1 MKIKNTFNTGKMN
14 KDVDERLIKN
24 GEYSDAKNIR
34 VLNTSGS
41 DGGAVENE
49 KGNVKLTNLSLQN
62 NPECIGS
69 IADESD
75 EKIYWFVV
83 NDLGYSY
90 IYEYDRVNEVVSRIL
105 ADERS
110 GDQQVLGFDKKHK
123 IVGVNIFYNIPKK
136 EKLLIFTDNLN
147 QPRSVNINRAKTY
160 GLSNFIEDDINLY
173 KKPPYESPKVTPV
186 NSLNADENSVRERF
200 FSFSYRYKYLDGE
213 FSALSSFTNYQFV
226 NSEFDLDYQTFENK
240 GMVNL
245 FNSFKINYNTGDER
259 VTDIQICF
267 KTTDD
272 NNVYI
277 AESINKKE
285 SSILD
290 NVEKNYIFTNKKIYK
305 TLAPDEITRSYDNV
319 PLKARAQDIIEDR
332 LVFGNYTIQY
342 DLKENENDDNFL
354 SVDYFSNLKTETQGG
369 DTIPFTLADSDTKSV
384 LDFTNF
390 NLKKGFTFFLNV
402 ELSSP
407 EQGTSPDIYGNG
419 EFDGSIAVVL
429 ENTYSSATD
438 FANSDEFSNA
448 IDSLSLYF
456 SEYSTTTPP
465 DDTNNS
471 QYGDFSVFA
480 SDSTSI
486 TILAP
491 TITHVIDDTPGDDDI
506 TDGDTTDSIEVFS
519 YVENST
525 SFRLSENISN
535 ASLKSLQ
542 SYEVGLVYLD
552 KYGRYSSVIPSK
564 IVDGHSNT
572 LFVPQ
577 EYSVNINTIKTT
589 INSNPPY
596 WADRYKFFIK
606 ATKQNHYNIFGTVF
620 YEEGVF
626 RWVLLEGANLG
637 KVESGD
643 YLYVKSDDNGPIAK
657 ETKVKV
663 IEVTT
668 KNAADIAPNSN
679 EGWIEGNED
688 SAGNEI
694 IEKAG
699 TYMKV
704 KPVGFTMDYNPYNF
718 ASYDGSAKL
727 GNFFEGAQSGYPTV
741 LLPTE
746 SNRGLA
752 ANNIGDV
759 WQYQDINSG
768 SEIKFNFLAYEGSDS
783 DNNDTRTFF
792 KNYKVEG
799 DYSTDADGS
808 AFWKWLD
815 AETSWYIP
823 SGESYYTDLNDQ
835 FKIYKYDTGTYDP
848 VAANSTLR
856 PLIAVQTTER
866 TTTFES
872 GYCNASISLQLVGGL
887 LIFETVGIEN
897 DTEIYYET
905 EQTFKIENGLHK
917 GNTQDQT
924 SSLPAIC
931 DLNFFNCF
939 SFGNGL
945 ESINVRDDR
954 FTYKLNT
961 DFRPNIALEQGYKE
975 LNVTNGLIH
984 SGSFNENSGYNALNE
999 FNSSRGI
1006 TKNIDNKYGSIQ
1018 KIFSRERDL
1027 IVFQEDRVSKVLY
1040 GKTILTSPDGTGSLS
1055 QIESVLGQ
1063 DVPYNGEYGISKD
1076 PESFSHYQGKLY
1088 FTDTNRGSVL
1098 RLGGNGIE
1106 PISYAG
1112 MKSFFKRELH
1122 DNKNN
1127 FNLGGFDPRY
1137 HQYVLSMGSENKS
1150 VNPVVFECGSTFT
1163 KTIDTSFNYDLKV
1176 SEFPG
1181 TTTLDYDLSESV
1193 DITVVYNGVT
1203 HAFNSL
1209 NNTGSVTFNVSS
1221 SDLDVTD
1228 IADITI
1234 SKASVSP
1241 AVTKITHNCSQ
1252 VDTLEIVLLVVND
1265 EAEENETIIN
1275 RYKHD
1280 GTGIYNSDTDV
1291 FDADEVTRF
1300 ETISG
1305 LMGTDIIPN
1314 NGDTVTIS
1322 SLRQIGVHSGD
1333 FNECNSLGYLVSDAT
1348 GLTVQN
1354 IIDQATYPNITN
1366 TETAIEEENTVSF
1379 VFNRSN
1385 TSQKLYLVWNY
1396 IDTLPVLVNDSV
1408 IDIPN
1413 GGSSII
1419 NVVSNDTITIPYT
1432 ISIGT
1437 NPTNGTAVVNQDN
1450 TITYTHGGGAT
1461 LDDSFTYVVSRG
1473 GTCTA
1478 EATVT
1483 TQALPVSGVTEKC
1496 REVFVPNSITL
1507 DGSDVFYF
1515 TQDGVIESQTVSNTL
1530 ASTDPSGPTYYLC
1543 SSTVP
1548 MIGYNGGPAQDLPTD
1563 VVVTTGAFCTT
1574 AGSCAS

>member
-24 GEYSDAKNIR
+24 GEYTDAKNIR

-49 KGNVKLTNLSLQN
+49 KGNVKLSNLSLQN

-110 GDQQVLGFDKKHK
+110 GDQQVLGFDKQNK
-123 IVGVNIFYNIPKK
+123 IVGVNVFYNIPKK

-147 QPRSVNINRAKTY
+147 QPRCVNINRAKGY
-160 GLSNFIEDDINLY
+160 GLSSFIEDDINLY

-240 GMVNL
+240 GMLNI
-245 FNSFKINYNTGDER
+245 FNSFKIKYNTGDER

-272 NNVYI
+272 NNIYI

-285 SSILD
+285 SSVLD
-290 NVEKNYIFTNKKIYK
+290 NVEKNYIFTNKKIHK

-369 DTIPFTLADSDTKSV
+369 DTIPFTFTDSNTKSV
-384 LDFTNF
+384 LDFTDF

-407 EQGTSPDIYGNG
+407 EQGTSPDTYGNG

-486 TILAP
+486 TILTP

-519 YVENST
+519 YVEEST

-589 INSNPPY
+589 INSNPPF

-606 ATKQNHYNIFGTVF
+606 ATKQNHYNIFATIF

-663 IEVTT
+663 IEVAT

-679 EGWIEGNED
+679 GGWIEGNED

-694 IEKAG
+694 IEKVG

-718 ASYDGSAKL
+718 SSYDASIKL
-727 GNFFEGAQSGYPTV
+727 GGFFQGSVSGYPTV
-741 LLPTE
+741 ILPKE
-746 SNRGLA
+746 FDRGLA
-752 ANNIGDV
+752 ANKIDDV
-759 WQYQDINSG
+759 WQYQDINFG
-768 SEIKFNFLAYEGSDS
+768 SEIKFNFLSYEDADS
-783 DNNDTRTFF
+783 DDNDTRTFV

-799 DYSTDADGS
+799 NYSTDADGS

-823 SGESYYTDLNDQ
+823 NGESYYTDLNDQ
-835 FKIYKYDTGTYDP
+835 FKIYIHDTGTYAD
-848 VAANSTLR
+848 STFR
-856 PLIAVQTTER
+856 PLIRVQSTEYANALE
-866 TTTFES
+866 TA
-872 GYCNASISLQLVGGL
+872 YCNASISLQLVSGL
-887 LIFETVGIEN
+887 LIFETVGAEN

-917 GNTQDQT
+917 GNAQDQT

-1027 IVFQEDRVSKVLY
+1027 IVFQEDRVSKILY

-1112 MKSFFKRELH
+1112 MKSFFKIELY

-1150 VNPVVFECGSTFT
+1150 VNHVVFECGSTFT

-1181 TTTLDYDLSESV
+1181 TTTLNYDVSGSV
-1193 DITVVYNGVT
+1193 NITIVYNGVT
-1203 HAFNSL
+1203 HTFNSL
-1209 NNTGSVTFNVSS
+1209 NGTGSVTFDVIS

-1228 IADITI
+1228 IADVTI
-1234 SKASVSP
+1234 SKDSVSS
-1241 AVTKITHNCSQ
+1241 AVTTITHECSQ
-1252 VDTLEIVLLVVND
+1252 VDILEVVLLVVND
-1265 EAEENETIIN
+1265 EAKENKTIIN

-1280 GTGIYNSDTDV
+1280 GTGIYNSDNDI

-1305 LMGTDIIPN
+1305 GIGTDIIPD

-1322 SLRQIGVHSGD
+1322 SLRQIGIHSGD

-1385 TSQKLYLVWNY
+1385 TSEKLYLVWNY
-1396 IDTLPVLVNDSV
+1396 IDTLPVLANDNV
-1408 IDIPN
+1408 VDIPN

-1419 NVVSNDTITIPYT
+1419 NVVSNDSITIPYT

-1437 NPTNGTAVVNQDN
+1437 NPVNGTAVVNQDN
-1450 TITYTHGGGAT
+1450 TITYTHGGT
-1461 LDDSFTYVVSRG
+1461 ENLTDRFTYIVSRG

-1478 EATVT
+1478 EATVFT
-1483 TQALPVSGVTEKC
+1483 RALSSGSTDRC
-1496 REVFVPNSITL
+1496 REIYVPNNVTL
-1507 DGSDVFYF
+1507 DPTSDVFYYSR
-1515 TQDGVIESQTVSNTL
+1515 DGVIYSKLMNQFPTTQELN
-1530 ASTDPSGPTYYLC
+1530 GITYYVC
-1543 SSTVP
+1543 SGQVP
-1548 MIGYNGGPAQDLPTD
+1548 QIGTNGGAAEDLYPD
-1563 VVVTTGAFCTT
+1563 IQVTTGAFCTNDFQCNT
-1574 AGSCAS
+1574 GGL